1 MHPELLLTKA
11 INTLTRWNDED
22 PTIEVELRQINN
34 AQITI
39 LEYALTKV
47 SDRKNPVVR
56 NAVALAYGI
65 LGVEEA

>member
-1 MHPELLLTKA
+1 MHPELLLNKA
-11 INTLTRWNDED
+11 INTLNRLNEED
-22 PTIEVELRQINN
+22 PDLEVELKQINN
-34 AQITI
+34 AQISI

-65 LGVEEA
+65 LGVEEV

>member
-1 MHPELLLTKA
+1 MHPELLLNKA
-11 INTLTRWNDED
+11 INTLNRWNEED
-22 PTIEVELRQINN
+22 PDLEVELKQINN
-34 AQITI
+34 AQISI

-65 LGVEEA
+65 LGVEEV